1 VSADRGSRVSV
12 VATGLSFR
20 RVPLQWASPANPLQS
35 ASAVKR
41 DARPVPMRGMLAA
54 RRDDPEARMAVA
66 REQMTLEQFLS
77 LPEERPALEY
87 IDGEVV
93 QKVPPN
99 TPHSALQYDFC
110 ALVNTYARPRRLAWA
125 FPEHRTT
132 YAGRSTVPDVTV
144 YTWDRVP
151 RDASGRLAERNF
163 VVPDIAVEIRSPGQS
178 FQDSLIRCLWYVA
191 NGTRVSIAV
200 EPLDLLVAAFRPA
213 AEPVVFQNA
222 GLLDL
227 TDVISGFSL
236 DVGELL
242 APLDPN
248 WAPDEA

>member
-1 VSADRGSRVSV
+1 MV
-12 VATGLSFR
+12 VAR
-20 RVPLQWASPANPLQS
+20 A
-35 ASAVKR
+35 
-41 DARPVPMRGMLAA
+41 
-54 RRDDPEARMAVA
+54 
-66 REQMTLEQFLS
+66 QMTLEQFLS

-99 TPHSALQYDFC
+99 TPHSAVQYDFC
-110 ALVNTYARPRRLAWA
+110 ALVNNVARPQRLAWA

-151 RDASGRLAERNF
+151 RDAAGRLAARNL

-178 FQDSLIRCLWYVA
+178 FQDSLIRCLWYVT
-191 NGTRVSIAV
+191 NGVQVSVAI
-200 EPLDLLVAAFRPA
+200 EPFDLLVVAFRPA
-213 AEPVVFQNA
+213 AEPLVFQSA

-227 TDVISGFSL
+227 TDVIPGFSL
-236 DVGELL
+236 DVGALL
-242 APLDPN
+242 APLDPD
-248 WAPDEA
+248 WDPGEP